1 VALAILVLGVKK
13 MATRVLQKFLI
24 VITLIVFIPNLSV
37 AQKLKPEDVVA
48 KHLESLGSAEA
59 RGAVKSRVMQ
69 GTVLATVRIGGGGQL
84 RGGAVMASQGP
95 MSLIGL
101 IFGTQDYGNEKMAFD
116 GNELTLGELRP
127 GTRTRFGGFVL
138 THDILFKEGLIG
150 GTLSSAWPL
159 LDLANRNP
167 KLRYAGTKKLDGRQ
181 THVLEYE
188 PRRGGNLDIKL
199 FFDADTFQHVRTEYQ
214 QEFHA
219 PTVSRPEIAAAQQGT
234 RLKFTEDFSD
244 YRKEGGL
251 MLPHTYKM
259 QLTFESE
266 RNPLLQ
272 DWVVS
277 LSQFVFN
284 KELDLKQFDATAR

>member
-1 VALAILVLGVKK
+1 

-284 KELDLKQFDATAR
+284 KELDLKQFEATAR

>member
-1 VALAILVLGVKK
+1 

>member
-1 VALAILVLGVKK
+1 MRTHFVEKLVVIVALMLLGTSP
-13 MATRVLQKFLI
+13 AL
-24 VITLIVFIPNLSV
+24 
-37 AQKLKPEDVVA
+37 AQKLKAEDVVA
-48 KHLESLGSAEA
+48 KHLESLGTAEQRA
-59 RGAVKSRVMQ
+59 AVKSRVMQ

-84 RGGAVMASQGP
+84 KGGAVMASQGP

-116 GNELTLGELRP
+116 GNKLTLGQLRP

-138 THDILFKEGLIG
+138 THDILFKEGRIG

-159 LDLANRNP
+159 LDLANHNP
-167 KLRYAGTKKLDGRQ
+167 KLRYAGTRKIDGKQ
-181 THVLEYE
+181 THVIEYE
-188 PRRGGNLDIKL
+188 PRNGGNLDIKL
-199 FFDADTFQHVRTEYQ
+199 FFDAETFQHVRTEYQ

-251 MLPHTYKM
+251 TFPHTYKM

-277 LSQFVFN
+277 LNQFLFN
-284 KELDLKQFDATAR
+284 KQLDVKQFDATGG

>member
-1 VALAILVLGVKK
+1 MRTHFMGKLLVFVTLTV
-13 MATRVLQKFLI
+13 FLS
-24 VITLIVFIPNLSV
+24 TTSL
-37 AQKLKPEDVVA
+37 AQKLTAEEVIA

-59 RGAVKSRVMQ
+59 RASVKSRVMQ
-69 GTVLATVRIGGGGQL
+69 GTVLATVRIGGAGEL
-84 RGGAVMASQGP
+84 KGGAVMASQGP

-116 GNELTLGELRP
+116 GNKLTLGELRP
-127 GTRTRFGGFVL
+127 GTRTRLGGFFL
-138 THDILFKEGLIG
+138 THDIIFKEGLIG
-150 GTLSSAWPL
+150 GTLSTAWPL
-159 LDLANRNP
+159 LDLPAHNP
-167 KLRYAGTKKLDGRQ
+167 KLRYSGTKKINGRQ

-188 PRRGGNLDIKL
+188 PRSGGNLDIKL
-199 FFDADTFQHVRTEYQ
+199 FFDADTFQHVRTEYL

-219 PTVSRPEIAAAQQGT
+219 PTVSRPEIAAGQQGT

-244 YRKEGGL
+244 YRQESGL
-251 MLPHTYKM
+251 TLPHTYKM

-277 LSQFVFN
+277 LNQFLFN
-284 KELDLKQFDATAR
+284 KQLDVKQFAATGG

>member
-1 VALAILVLGVKK
+1 MKTQFIGKLSVL
-13 MATRVLQKFLI
+13 
-24 VITLIVFIPNLSV
+24 ITLTLVAASTGV
-37 AQKLKPEDVVA
+37 AQKLTAEDVVA
-48 KHLESLGSAEA
+48 KHLESLGTAEA
-59 RGAVKSRVMQ
+59 RTAVKSRVMQ
-69 GTVLATVRIGGGGQL
+69 GSVLATVRIGGGGQL
-84 RGGAVMASQGP
+84 KGGAVMASQGP

-116 GNELTLGELRP
+116 GNKLTLGELRP
-127 GTRTRFGGFVL
+127 GTRTRFGGFLL

-159 LDLANRNP
+159 LDLENRKP

-188 PRRGGNLDIKL
+188 PRTGGNLDIKMY
-199 FFDADTFQHVRTEYQ
+199 FDAETFQHVRTEYQ

-219 PTVSRPEIAAAQQGT
+219 PTVDRPEIAAAQQGT

-251 MLPHTYKM
+251 TLPHTYKM

-277 LSQFVFN
+277 LNQFLFNKQLDVKQFV
-284 KELDLKQFDATAR
+284 ATGG

>member
-1 VALAILVLGVKK
+1 MRTQFAGKLFVLLSISLF
-13 MATRVLQKFLI
+13 ATTNGI
-24 VITLIVFIPNLSV
+24 
-37 AQKLKPEDVVA
+37 AQKLKAEDVVA
-48 KHLESLGSAEA
+48 KHLDSIGTAEA
-59 RGAVKSRVMQ
+59 RAAVKSRVMQ

-84 RGGAVMASQGP
+84 KGGAVMASQGR

-101 IFGTQDYGNEKMAFD
+101 VFGTEDYGNEKMAFN
-116 GNELTLGELRP
+116 GTKLTLGELRP

-138 THDILFKEGLIG
+138 THDILFTEGLIG

-159 LDLANRNP
+159 FDLANRNP
-167 KLRYAGTKKLDGRQ
+167 KIRYAGTKKLDGRQ

-188 PRRGGNLDIKL
+188 PRSGGNLDIKMY
-199 FFDADTFQHVRTEYQ
+199 FDAETFQHVRTEYQ
-214 QEFHA
+214 QEFSA
-219 PTVSRPEIAAAQQGT
+219 PTVSRPEIAAGQQGT

-244 YRKEGGL
+244 YRKEGVL
-251 MLPHTYKM
+251 VLPHTYKM

-277 LSQFVFN
+277 LSQFLFN
-284 KELDLKQFDATAR
+284 KQLDPKQFDATAK

>member
-1 VALAILVLGVKK
+1 MGFTSNFA
-13 MATRVLQKFLI
+13 
-24 VITLIVFIPNLSV
+24 V
-37 AQKLKPEDVVA
+37 AQKLKAEDVVA

-59 RGAVKSRVMQ
+59 RSAVKSRVMQ
-69 GTVLATVRIGGGGQL
+69 GTVHATVRIGGGGEL
-84 RGGAVMASQGP
+84 NGGAVMASQGP

-101 IFGTQDYGNEKMAFD
+101 VFGTQDYGNEKMAYD
-116 GNELTLGELRP
+116 GNKLTLGELRP

-181 THVLEYE
+181 THILEYE
-188 PRRGGNLDIKL
+188 PRSGGNLDIKL
-199 FFDADTFQHVRTEYQ
+199 FFDAETFQHVRTEYK
-214 QEFHA
+214 QEFSA

-244 YRKEGGL
+244 FRKEGGL
-251 MLPHTYKM
+251 TLPHTYKI

-272 DWVVS
+272 DWAVS
-277 LSQFVFN
+277 LNQFLFN
-284 KELDLKQFDATAR
+284 KELDVKQFDASSR

>member
-1 VALAILVLGVKK
+1 MVNKMRTQFLGKLFV
-13 MATRVLQKFLI
+13 
-24 VITLIVFIPNLSV
+24 VITFTLFGTSIGV
-37 AQKLKPEDVVA
+37 AQKLKPEEVIA

-59 RGAVKSRVMQ
+59 RAAVKSRVMQ

-84 RGGAVMASQGP
+84 KGGAVMASQGP

-116 GNELTLGELRP
+116 GNKLTLGELTP
-127 GTRTRFGGFVL
+127 GRRTRFGGFLL
-138 THDILFKEGLIG
+138 THDILFTEGLIG

-167 KLRYAGTKKLDGRQ
+167 KLRYAGTKKLEGRQ
-181 THVLEYE
+181 TYVLEYE
-188 PRRGGNLDIKL
+188 PRSGGNLDIKL
-199 FFDADTFQHVRTEYQ
+199 FFDAETFQHVRSEYQ

-244 YRKEGGL
+244 YRKEGVL
-251 MLPHTYKM
+251 TLPHTYKM

-277 LSQFVFN
+277 LSQFLFN
-284 KELDLKQFDATAR
+284 KELDVKQFDATSR

>member
-1 VALAILVLGVKK
+1 MRTQFMGKLFVFVTLTVFATTTAL
-13 MATRVLQKFLI
+13 
-24 VITLIVFIPNLSV
+24 
-37 AQKLKPEDVVA
+37 AQKLTAEDVIA
-48 KHLESLGSAEA
+48 RHLESLGSAEA
-59 RGAVKSRVMQ
+59 RASVKSRVMQ
-69 GTVLATVRIGGGGQL
+69 GTVLATVRIGGGGEL
-84 RGGAVMASQGP
+84 KGGAVMASQGP

-116 GNELTLGELRP
+116 GNKLTLGELRP

-159 LDLANRNP
+159 LDLANHNP
-167 KLRYAGTKKLDGRQ
+167 KLRYAGTRKVEGKQ
-181 THVLEYE
+181 THVIEYE
-188 PRRGGNLDIKL
+188 PRSGGNLDIKL
-199 FFDADTFQHVRTEYQ
+199 FFDAETFQHVRTEYQ

-251 MLPHTYKM
+251 TLPHTYKM

-277 LSQFVFN
+277 LNQFLFN
-284 KELDLKQFDATAR
+284 KQLDVKQFDAAGG

>member
-1 VALAILVLGVKK
+1 MGKLFVIVTLTLLG
-13 MATRVLQKFLI
+13 T
-24 VITLIVFIPNLSV
+24 ITAV
-37 AQKLKPEDVVA
+37 AQKLKPEDVIA

-59 RGAVKSRVMQ
+59 RGSVKSRVMQ

-84 RGGAVMASQGP
+84 KGGAVMASQGP

-116 GNELTLGELRP
+116 GNKLTLGELRP
-127 GTRTRFGGFVL
+127 GTRTRLGGFLL
-138 THDILFKEGLIG
+138 THDIMFKEGLIG

-159 LDLANRNP
+159 LDLADRKP
-167 KLRYAGTKKLDGRQ
+167 KLRYAGTKKIEGRQ
-181 THVLEYE
+181 AHVIEYE
-188 PRRGGNLDIKL
+188 PDSGGNLDIKL
-199 FFDADTFQHVRTEYQ
+199 FFDAETFQHVRTEYQ

-219 PTVSRPEIAAAQQGT
+219 PTVSHAEIAAAQQGT

-244 YRKEGGL
+244 YRKEGVL

-277 LSQFVFN
+277 LSQFLFN
-284 KELDLKQFDATAR
+284 KELDVKQFDASAR